1 MPLNEKKIISI
12 ILQECKDVEE
22 RCDGYREE
30 LLDTVSDILEYER
43 QHRIHGTNIQQKIN
57 DKCNTA
63 GKYLSHTRHQIPG
76 DQEK

>member
-63 GKYLSHTRHQIPG
+63 GKYLSQKRQQLPG
-76 DQEK
+76 DQES